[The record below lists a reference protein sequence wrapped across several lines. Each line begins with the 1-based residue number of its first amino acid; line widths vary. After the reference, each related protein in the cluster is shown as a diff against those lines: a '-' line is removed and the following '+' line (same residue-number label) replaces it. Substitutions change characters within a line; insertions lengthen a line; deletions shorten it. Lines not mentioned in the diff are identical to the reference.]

1 MNNYPY
7 TPGWRGKGLSGLTS
21 GQAAIAMHKDA
32 KILRRIALRTL
43 NELGSATRLECC
55 DKAEVEPRRL
65 EPRFSELKEKGFI
78 EETGFQRMNRKTGK
92 MNTVLRL
99 TDAGRAAL

>member
-1 MNNYPY
+1 MNNYPH

-21 GQAAIAMHKDA
+21 AQAAIAMHKDA

-43 NELGSATRLECC
+43 SELGSATRLECC
-55 DKAEVEPRRL
+55 EKAEVEPRRL
-65 EPRFSELKEKGFI
+65 EPRFSELKERGLI
-78 EETGFQRMNRKTGK
+78 EENGLQKLNRKTGK
-92 MNTVLRL
+92 MNSVLRL

>member
-1 MNNYPY
+1 MNNYPD

-21 GQAAIAMHKDA
+21 AKAAIAMKPDA
-32 KILRRIALRTL
+32 KLLKRIALRTL

-65 EPRFSELKEKGFI
+65 EPRFSELKERGLI
-78 EETGFQRMNRKTGK
+78 EETGFQRMNRKTNK